1 MGESMDW
8 RLIGE
13 NNATGEGDRRRDR
26 RSEEE
31 REK

>member
-1 MGESMDW
+1 MAHDLIG